1 MSTWEQKGK
10 KIFTYQFLT
19 NHVVNANS
27 LIGSD
32 KKQSASTKPEITRK
46 VIRNVKSHPH

>member
-10 KIFTYQFLT
+10 KIFTSQFIT
-19 NHVVNANS
+19 NDVVNANG

-32 KKQSASTKPEITRK
+32 KKQFTSTKPEITQK
-46 VIRNVKSHPH
+46 VIRNVKSQPH